1 VGSAGYNV
9 FVLLHVICVIVGY
22 GAVAVDSL
30 ATGQQRRFSGPE
42 AQAVAQAGY
51 GTSVKLATR
60 VLYGVPIFGIVA
72 VSLSKGD
79 VSMGEA
85 WISAGFGLWLAS
97 IAVLHAVVVPGR
109 RRSLVVLG
117 ELAGLRADD
126 HVTTVPPQAR
136 ELSRLG
142 RRIALGN
149 WAVQLLGLAAVAVMI
164 WKPGR

>member
-9 FVLLHVICVIVGY
+9 FVLLHLVCVIVGY
-22 GAVAVDSL
+22 GAVAVDAL
-30 ATGQQRRFSGPE
+30 ATAQQRRFSGPE

-79 VSMGEA
+79 VSMGDA
-85 WISAGFGLWLAS
+85 WVSAGFGLWIAS

-117 ELAGLRADD
+117 ELAGLRGDE
-126 HVTTVPPQAR
+126 HGIVPPQAR
-136 ELSRLG
+136 ELASLG

-149 WAVQLLGLAAVAVMI
+149 GAIQLLALAAIAVMV
-164 WKPGR
+164 WKPGG